1 MKRSM
6 QGFLVGEWRKTAR
19 LAEFMLMGA
28 LFGALLGLVF
38 SAVGD
43 LADASFV
50 TTPYR
55 WAIYGA
61 IFGLVAELTCRVRA
75 IRNQE

>member
-1 MKRSM
+1 MR
-6 QGFLVGEWRKTAR
+6 GFLVGECRKTAR
-19 LAEFMLMGA
+19 LAEFMVIGA
-28 LFGALLGLVF
+28 FFGAFLGCEF

-43 LADASFV
+43 LADSSFV

-61 IFGLVAELTCRVRA
+61 IIGLVAELTCRVWDA
-75 IRNQE
+75 LRNQR